1 MVAEA
6 RAFQNGSADLDI
18 GCDSIL
24 PMRIGI
30 FPAAIRYVQYP
41 TDHTHLRSTE
51 KGREGLLIIALLM
64 VAAQRIIRAYVNG
77 IDE

>member
-6 RAFQNGSADLDI
+6 EAFQNGSVDLDI

-24 PMRIGI
+24 PMRIAI
-30 FPAAIRYVQYP
+30 SLAVIRYVQYP
-41 TDHTHLRSTE
+41 TDHTHLR
-51 KGREGLLIIALLM
+51 RERKRTFINYDFVAA
-64 VAAQRIIRAYVNG
+64 AAQRIIRDYVNG